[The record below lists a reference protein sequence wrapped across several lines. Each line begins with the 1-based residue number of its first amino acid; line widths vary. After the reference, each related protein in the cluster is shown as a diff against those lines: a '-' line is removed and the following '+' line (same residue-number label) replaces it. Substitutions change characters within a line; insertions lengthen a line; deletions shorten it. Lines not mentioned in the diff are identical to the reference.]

1 MSLFENIKSI
11 YLRKL
16 PFEFLKENFLYK
28 LINYSIKTQNIF
40 GLKLYDYKQQ
50 FFNQF
55 YIDDSKYLSLLDI
68 KDNGDYYPSDYNIN
82 SLKNNLEKD
91 IQLYNLNI
99 ESFQNYVINCN
110 KKYIEKKKINDKNK
124 ISLDDILIDIFSPF
138 IELFSKDDSYQKLFT
153 IPIVIKFIK
162 EKNLKKEYY
171 NFFDNVN
178 KSKLIYNSF
187 KFILN
192 DFNDIYDIKDLG
204 INFMQIKRLGIKIIS
219 EDRLDSPENFK
230 ENDLFN
236 IFNLN
241 NIENNLTHLLI
252 DAKLNIKSDIFETI
266 NNFKFLNYLKIKN
279 IKFDNVFTVKL
290 NFLNYESCENI
301 SISQECANNIKSLTL
316 FDNNIN
322 SENKLKFPEIETFK
336 SQIFTDYLLLN
347 ETIDLN
353 SMIKLKCL
361 FIDYD
366 ISFLQLNNYNKL
378 QIEKLTLFSISR
390 DVKYIIKALKKVFEL
405 KKLKKFCFGVIDIYN
420 EELSN
425 LIGQNDSIEKLEFI
439 GILDRIENRML
450 YNYQSKFPNAKIL
463 KLRCEGHRKKEGSLE
478 IKENKNLKID
488 KIKITAK
495 GNNGIYI
502 QSYETLTDVDLCFN
516 IYNHKENGFAL
527 FNDKCDYIFNSLIN
541 LNLEFISEIE
551 FRIINNIF
559 KNIDKIPNLK
569 DFRLYFV
576 CKDMNEKC
584 YEEYIKKLLSLK
596 LKSIELTKGKS
607 KKSKTNEDLDN
618 SKESE
623 EEEESEKIED
633 NNLYYSE
640 SELKLLNN
648 DFSLMK
654 YYKILITKFN

>member
-68 KDNGDYYPSDYNIN
+68 KDNGDCYPSDYNIN

-478 IKENKNLKID
+478 IKENKNLKIN